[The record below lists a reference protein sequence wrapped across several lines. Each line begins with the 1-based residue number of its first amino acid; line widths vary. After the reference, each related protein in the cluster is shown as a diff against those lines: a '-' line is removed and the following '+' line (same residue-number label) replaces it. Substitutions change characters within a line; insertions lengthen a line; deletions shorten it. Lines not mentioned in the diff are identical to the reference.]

1 MATTNIFTFGGNVGI
16 GTNNT
21 TYKFEV
27 YSGSSKM
34 ESLEADNLTVSDTT
48 DSTTTTDGAMTV
60 AGGLGI
66 DKNFHTLNTYVS
78 SKLGVGKTAVADFD
92 VNGTISMTT
101 LKIGSITDAFV
112 PQGLIAMWSGLDVDI
127 PDGWALCD
135 GTNALP
141 DLRARFIIG
150 AGNSYSVDGT
160 GGNTQ
165 VTLTTGHLPTH
176 AHTGDSGNKADHQHS
191 VDTDAD
197 GTHGH
202 TATTGNYDHTHTSN
216 SDQVTH
222 NHGADTSGEGPSPH
236 NHNHSH
242 QESAHKHTNQCG
254 NTGNFNGI
262 CRHGGTPAGNG
273 SGWIHSA
280 NTGVSTGQNGNHAHA
295 FTTNTTGDH
304 EHTYTTSTYSVQ
316 HAHEFTTNTEPQHT
330 HTSGVSSSAGG
341 HAHSISTQ
349 SAGQGQAFE
358 ILPVYYALAFIRKT

>member
-141 DLRARFIIG
+141 DLRAKFIIG

-176 AHTGDSGNKADHQHS
+176 AHTGDSGSGGSHPHS
-191 VDTDAD
+191 VDTDSA
-197 GTHGH
+197 GGH
-202 TATTGNYDHTHTSN
+202 AHTDTTGNYDHTHSVSTPNHVHAHSGN
-216 SDQVTH
+216 SDQ
-222 NHGADTSGEGPSPH
+222 H
-236 NHNHSH
+236 NHNHSF
-242 QESAHKHTNQCG
+242 QQGAHRHNNSYG
-254 NTGNFNGI
+254 PPGNFNGI
-262 CRHGGTPAGNG
+262 TGHNGNPGSNG
-273 SGWIHSA
+273 SGWIHPSGV
-280 NTGVSTGQNGNHAHA
+280 GVSSAAGGDHAHT
-295 FTTNTTGDH
+295 FNTADNGSH
-304 EHTYTTSTYSVQ
+304 EHAYTTSTYSVQ
-316 HAHEFTTNTEPQHT
+316 HAHEYTISTDPQHT

-341 HAHSISTQ
+341 HTHSISTQ